1 MITASMFTFK
11 DCRGTHVTIMYSN
24 HDIELLL
31 GNGNSGFWRHAM
43 TIQNKSN
50 LIHATQIILNKSKH
64 MLDDK
69 DISLALGMKA
79 LQSHIKEENLK

>member
-1 MITASMFTFK
+1 MVGRFDFK
-11 DCRGTHVTIMYSN
+11 DCKGTNVTILFTS

-31 GNGNSGFWRHAM
+31 DNGNSGFWRHAM
-43 TIQNKSN
+43 SIQNKNN